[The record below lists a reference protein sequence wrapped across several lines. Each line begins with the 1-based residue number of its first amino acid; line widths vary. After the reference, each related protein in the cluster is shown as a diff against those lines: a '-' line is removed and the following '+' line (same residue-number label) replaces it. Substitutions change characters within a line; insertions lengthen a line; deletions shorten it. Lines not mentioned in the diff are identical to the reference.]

1 MNSLIHEEMLATMS
15 KMEYLQPVTWTSC
28 DRSQKK
34 FYAELCIKNKFITPR
49 HGDLI
54 YWLEPK
60 FVVLFWHEVEG
71 IIFPFE
77 EIDPFGSVPPC
88 FRVGHG
94 PGEFPPNHWFGLMKH
109 NEMIFFSKDFLAKII
124 KTLQKIDD
132 YTWMTTVVFNNTV
145 YSVRSNN
152 DYPGDIGSYDGNSI
166 YAGLMSV

>member
-1 MNSLIHEEMLATMS
+1 
-15 KMEYLQPVTWTSC
+15 
-28 DRSQKK
+28 
-34 FYAELCIKNKFITPR
+34 
-49 HGDLI
+49 
-54 YWLEPK
+54 
-60 FVVLFWHEVEG
+60 
-71 IIFPFE
+71 
-77 EIDPFGSVPPC
+77 
-88 FRVGHG
+88 
-94 PGEFPPNHWFGLMKH
+94 MKH